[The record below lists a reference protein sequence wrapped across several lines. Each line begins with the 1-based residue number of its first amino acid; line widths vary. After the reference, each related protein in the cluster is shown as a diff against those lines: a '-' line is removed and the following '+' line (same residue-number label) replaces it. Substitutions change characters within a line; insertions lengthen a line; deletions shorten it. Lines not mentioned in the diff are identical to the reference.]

1 VKSVAENR
9 GKVSDDERAELLDAG
24 FTQENVV
31 DIVIAVGDK
40 IITNYLH
47 NITEIPVDF
56 PAAPAI

>member
-1 VKSVAENR
+1 MKSAAENR
-9 GKVSDDERAELLDAG
+9 GKVSDAERAELLDAG

-31 DIVIAVGDK
+31 DIVIAIGDK

-47 NITEIPVDF
+47 NITEVPVDF